1 MEMEKINIEEKFASF
16 SETYV
21 PKVVGELNG
30 QLVKVAKFL
39 GEYVWHHHKDE
50 DELFWVTKG
59 SIRIL
64 LRDREVTLGP
74 GEFFI
79 VPKGVE
85 HKPVADEVAEVV
97 LFEPGTTLNTGNVEG
112 HEYTREDL
120 DRI

>member
-1 MEMEKINIEEKFASF
+1 MEKVNLEQKFGSF

-21 PKVVGELNG
+21 PKIVGELNG
-30 QLVKVAKFL
+30 QLVKVAKFF

-74 GEFFI
+74 GEFCI

-97 LFEPGTTLNTGNVEG
+97 LFEPGSTLNTGNVEG